1 MAHLARL
8 LIVLSRWQALSTASR
23 SPNEE
28 AHHLIEP
35 LASLASVTCKRCNQK
50 YREHCCV
57 VISGLRLWPARDI
70 NTSSSLVPFANN
82 NDPILHVPIPTSR
95 SSQHYYTMT
104 SASALGSKPV
114 KRKYESDDEQPKPK
128 RYSKASSSDESEVD
142 VSSDEEECESEEIY
156 DASDEPFPIH
166 AAFDP
171 GLKHIT
177 TTASKLVQ
185 EAHSNLKKHASKSTT
200 LQNMQKNA
208 EETLVPPKAEA
219 PKIAFVGPTGE
230 GM

>member
-1 MAHLARL
+1 MPP
-8 LIVLSRWQALSTASR
+8 ASR
-23 SPNEE
+23 YN
-28 AHHLIEP
+28 
-35 LASLASVTCKRCNQK
+35 
-50 YREHCCV
+50 
-57 VISGLRLWPARDI
+57 
-70 NTSSSLVPFANN
+70 
-82 NDPILHVPIPTSR
+82 
-95 SSQHYYTMT
+95 
-104 SASALGSKPV
+104 SKPV
-114 KRKYESDDEQPKPK
+114 KRKYESDSDDEKPNPK
-128 RYSKASSSDESEVD
+128 RYNKTSSSDESDLD

-208 EETLVPPKAEA
+208 EETLVSPKAEP
-219 PKIAFVGPTGE
+219 PKIVFVGPTGE